1 MKNKIWAT
9 IVIGVVLLM
18 SMSSIVYASETYET
32 EPVLVESVPEYEEE
46 QLLESPEV
54 NDQTIMTK
62 RQRLQKRYMNG
73 ELPTDAAPA
82 RIQKYK
88 PYMNTKIKAR
98 FKGVWGY
105 TDSEEIEGYVG
116 GVIGRRG
123 RVGFL
128 KGVWNTTDG
137 ETKWRV
143 VGILKHGFFNGRV
156 INEDGEKTPITGF
169 YKVNRENNTFGIKWM
184 TPHKSGF
191 VRAKYSPIRLGIT
204 KDVDVEEQN
213 LI

>member
-9 IVIGVVLLM
+9 IVIGIILLM

-46 QLLESPEV
+46 QLLQSPEV
-54 NDQTIMTK
+54 NDQTIMPK

-73 ELPTDAAPA
+73 ELPTDINTE
-82 RIQKYK
+82 RFQKYK
-88 PYMNTKIKAR
+88 SYNNLRAPKVKAR

-105 TDSEEIEGYVG
+105 TDGEEIEGYVG
-116 GVIGRRG
+116 GVVGRRG

-137 ETKWRV
+137 ETKGRV
-143 VGILKHGFFNGRV
+143 VGILKHGFFNGR
-156 INEDGEKTPITGF
+156 ITSEDGEKTPITGF
-169 YKVNRENNTFGIKWM
+169 YKVNQENNTFGIKWM
-184 TPHKSGF
+184 TPNKSGF
-191 VRAKYSPIRLGIT
+191 VRARYNSIHPDAAEGI
-204 KDVDVEEQN
+204 EEE
-213 LI
+213 II